1 MAIKLSRRKL
11 AAHVTEQ
18 LLAGKASAVMQLA
31 AYLVDTRRTR
41 ELPLVVRD
49 IEAAMA
55 ERGVV
60 VADVA
65 TASTLSENA
74 AQAIRDYIAGQYDG
88 AQVQLRLSE
97 DASLLGGA
105 KIHLPG
111 AELDT
116 TIRRKLTTLRA
127 SKI

>member
-1 MAIKLSRRKL
+1 MAVKLSRRKL
-11 AAHVTEQ
+11 AAYVTEQ
-18 LLAGKASAVMQLA
+18 LLAGDTSAVAQLA

-49 IEAAMA
+49 VEAAMA

-65 TASTLSENA
+65 TASKLSESA
-74 AQAIRDYIAGQYDG
+74 AQAIREYIARQYDG
-88 AQVQLRLSE
+88 AKVQLRTSE

>member
-1 MAIKLSRRKL
+1 MATKLSRRKL
-11 AAHVTEQ
+11 AAYVTEQ
-18 LLAGKASAVMQLA
+18 LLAGDRTAIKQLA

-55 ERGVV
+55 ERGIV

-65 TASTLSENA
+65 TASKLSDTA

-88 AQVQLRLSE
+88 AKVQLRASE

>member
-1 MAIKLSRRKL
+1 MAVKLSRRKL
-11 AAHVTEQ
+11 AAYVTER
-18 LLAGKASAVMQLA
+18 LLAGDKSAVAQLA

-65 TASTLSENA
+65 TASTLSATA
-74 AQAIRDYIAGQYDG
+74 AQAISNYIAGQYDG
-88 AQVQLRLSE
+88 AKVQLRVSE
-97 DASLLGGA
+97 DPALLGGA